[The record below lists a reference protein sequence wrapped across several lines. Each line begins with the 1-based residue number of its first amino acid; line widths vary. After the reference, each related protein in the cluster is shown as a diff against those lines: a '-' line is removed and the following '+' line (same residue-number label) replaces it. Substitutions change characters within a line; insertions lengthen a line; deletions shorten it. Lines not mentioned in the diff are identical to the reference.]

1 MFILKRYYKFYKSN
15 GIKKVIIKILSTPF
29 RFINKYIYNK
39 NKKEIFNKKSQKER
53 FELIYKTNFWSSKE
67 SVSGLGSEQINT
79 INVKKGIVNIINEY
93 KINSILDAPCG
104 DFNWIQDIINNNIKY
119 IGADIVKDLID
130 KNLIQ
135 FYKKN
140 INFIQLDI
148 TTDNLP
154 DTDLMICRDCL
165 IHLSFKRIKLFLQN
179 IKKSNIKFILLTS
192 YKLKDSQKKI
202 KNLDITDG
210 EFREIDMNEPPFS
223 LPEPITRILDKDEQT
238 KKSGYYC
245 YLNLYTKDQIDK
257 LII

>member
-1 MFILKRYYKFYKSN
+1 MFILKRYYKFYQSN

-39 NKKEIFNKKSQKER
+39 NKKEIFNKNSQKER

-67 SVSGLGSEQINT
+67 SVSGLGSEQVNT

-104 DFNWIQDIINNNIKY
+104 DFNWIKDILNNDIKY

-130 KNLIQ
+130 KNLIK

-154 DTDLMICRDCL
+154 R
-165 IHLSFKRIKLFLQN
+165 
-179 IKKSNIKFILLTS
+179 
-192 YKLKDSQKKI
+192 Y
-202 KNLDITDG
+202 
-210 EFREIDMNEPPFS
+210 
-223 LPEPITRILDKDEQT
+223 
-238 KKSGYYC
+238 
-245 YLNLYTKDQIDK
+245 
-257 LII
+257 

>member
-1 MFILKRYYKFYKSN
+1 MFILKRYYKFYQSN

-39 NKKEIFNKKSQKER
+39 NKKEIFNKNSQKER

-104 DFNWIQDIINNNIKY
+104 DFNWIKDILNDDIKY

-130 KNLIQ
+130 KNLIK

-154 DTDLMICRDCL
+154 R
-165 IHLSFKRIKLFLQN
+165 
-179 IKKSNIKFILLTS
+179 
-192 YKLKDSQKKI
+192 Y
-202 KNLDITDG
+202 
-210 EFREIDMNEPPFS
+210 
-223 LPEPITRILDKDEQT
+223 
-238 KKSGYYC
+238 
-245 YLNLYTKDQIDK
+245 
-257 LII
+257 

>member
-1 MFILKRYYKFYKSN
+1 MFILKRYYKFYQSN
-15 GIKKVIIKILSTPF
+15 GFIKVILKIFFTPF

-39 NKKEIFNKKSQKER
+39 NKKEIFNKNSQKER

-79 INVKKGIVNIINEY
+79 INAKKGIVNIINEY

-104 DFNWIQDIINNNIKY
+104 DFNWIKDILNDDVKY
-119 IGADIVKDLID
+119 IGADIVKDLVD
-130 KNLIQ
+130 RNLIK

-140 INFIQLDI
+140 INFIQLDV

-154 DTDLMICRDCL
+154 DADLMICRDCL
-165 IHLSFKRIKLFLQN
+165 IHLSFKSIKLFLQN

-192 YKLKDSQKKI
+192 YKLKNSQKKI
-202 KNLDITDG
+202 RNLDIIDG

-223 LPEPITRILDKDEQT
+223 LPEPISQILDKDEQT

-245 YLNLYTKDQIDK
+245 YLNLYTKEQIDK